1 MAKEQPMAKA
11 VFKVGGEGHNGHYE
25 ATVTATLEKS
35 GAFAYGNGT
44 CMVFEWSDRKQPDL
58 FDTRYCSVSSKNFTE
73 FAKAELRARLLDSIE
88 IETIEG

>member
-1 MAKEQPMAKA
+1 MAKEKPMAKA
-11 VFKVGGEGHNGHYE
+11 VFRVCGEGWDGHYE

-44 CMVFEWSDRKQPDL
+44 SMVFVWSDRKTPDL
-58 FDTRYCSVSSKNFTE
+58 FDTRYCMVSPKNFTE
-73 FAKAELRARLLDSIE
+73 FAKAELRARLLDSIA